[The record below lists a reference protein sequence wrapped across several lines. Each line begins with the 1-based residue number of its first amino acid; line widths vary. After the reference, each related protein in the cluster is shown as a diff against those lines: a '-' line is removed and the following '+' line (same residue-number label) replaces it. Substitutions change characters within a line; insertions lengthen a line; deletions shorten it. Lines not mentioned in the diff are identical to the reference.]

1 MKAPVGTNTTKK
13 KMIQREDVAHLI
25 NKHSLMQCEVD
36 SRHIELIN
44 DIYQLGII
52 AGKARA
58 KAAIEWRIS
67 GPMWAQ
73 FIEEDL
79 CP

>member
-1 MKAPVGTNTTKK
+1 
-13 KMIQREDVAHLI
+13 MIQREDIAYLLKDFGLLGI
-25 NKHSLMQCEVD
+25 EVD
-36 SRHIELIN
+36 SRHIELMN
-44 DIYQLGII
+44 HVYRLGII